1 MTSKASLAGK
11 RKFRPLLHEILWTI
25 RRYWWVTLVG
35 MALIFG
41 FTYLFMHI
49 EPNSPDVFSI
59 ISSDLEVL
67 PRMTAVLCGLFTA
80 FCLFRFLWDRRECI
94 MTLSVGTQR
103 WKQFTLRYL
112 FGLVSAMLSVA
123 VPMVLAYCL
132 EMRTI
137 GDDPVG
143 LCSNYTFVYGFGLFV
158 LVLLSYTVSVL
169 VAVLCGRFLSALLT
183 TAGVLAAPY
192 ALLWGIQRMLD
203 VYLFGTPL
211 GQTLLSDHAGAG
223 LFTMLTDTLRW
234 TCYNRYTIN
243 QAENS
248 NVFVSGSS
256 VAWQEHVIL
265 LKEEF
270 QLPVLTVVLLLGLT
284 VLLALLA
291 GWAYCRR
298 PAEHAGKSVVN
309 PILAHAVA
317 LTSALGGAG
326 CILMIPSPAEGFAGS
341 ALLTALMVLVFALTA
356 FLVRLL
362 LIWDFKSTIRHYAIP
377 CGGAVLCLVISIL
390 LGTGWFGYADYVPDA
405 EDVVSVRVT
414 YNQNPTLLSERDGR
428 GFSIGYPIDS
438 SFSLQLASTD
448 LFGMRVGLKYLYGRD
463 MDIESLPLV
472 SESADIRMIRDIHAA
487 IIADGRQ
494 TYTAIPADTY
504 GDTVI
509 EAHYHV
515 IYQLKNGKTVERYYP
530 YLSLST
536 LETTM
541 AVEDTY
547 AYRSEFYEKHDDI
560 FLTEGGTVELGD
572 PLFSDFTTIS
582 LDEEE
587 KKTLLKALDTDVA
600 YQTFEERYFNTGD
613 PARDEVLGI
622 LRIRVTEGT
631 RTDTH
636 PFDDTYET
644 YYLTTAYQNTLAFL
658 EERRYLGYFD
668 NDYTVT
674 DVSIKRYL
682 PRFYE
687 GSGSGHCPSYVFFS
701 CDNILQAVPDL
712 DVKFGSGFQT
722 RLENCTDAVSP
733 DEWEAYIQNSRS
745 VALMTRPGVMVQ
757 ILLTNARGEE
767 LLVTR
772 YLYDEDAAEMA
783 GK

>member
-1 MTSKASLAGK
+1 M
-11 RKFRPLLHEILWTI
+11 
-25 RRYWWVTLVG
+25 
-35 MALIFG
+35 
-41 FTYLFMHI
+41 
-49 EPNSPDVFSI
+49 FS
-59 ISSDLEVL
+59 
-67 PRMTAVLCGLFTA
+67 
-80 FCLFRFLWDRRECI
+80 
-94 MTLSVGTQR
+94 
-103 WKQFTLRYL
+103 
-112 FGLVSAMLSVA
+112 
-123 VPMVLAYCL
+123 
-132 EMRTI
+132 
-137 GDDPVG
+137 
-143 LCSNYTFVYGFGLFV
+143 N
-158 LVLLSYTVSVL
+158 
-169 VAVLCGRFLSALLT
+169 
-183 TAGVLAAPY
+183 
-192 ALLWGIQRMLD
+192 
-203 VYLFGTPL
+203 
-211 GQTLLSDHAGAG
+211 
-223 LFTMLTDTLRW
+223 
-234 TCYNRYTIN
+234 
-243 QAENS
+243 
-248 NVFVSGSS
+248 
-256 VAWQEHVIL
+256 
-265 LKEEF
+265 
-270 QLPVLTVVLLLGLT
+270 
-284 VLLALLA
+284 
-291 GWAYCRR
+291 
-298 PAEHAGKSVVN
+298 
-309 PILAHAVA
+309 
-317 LTSALGGAG
+317 
-326 CILMIPSPAEGFAGS
+326 
-341 ALLTALMVLVFALTA
+341 
-356 FLVRLL
+356 
-362 LIWDFKSTIRHYAIP
+362 
-377 CGGAVLCLVISIL
+377 
-390 LGTGWFGYADYVPDA
+390 
-405 EDVVSVRVT
+405 
-414 YNQNPTLLSERDGR
+414 
-428 GFSIGYPIDS
+428 
-438 SFSLQLASTD
+438 
-448 LFGMRVGLKYLYGRD
+448 
-463 MDIESLPLV
+463 IESLPLV
-472 SESADIRMIRDIHAA
+472 SESEDIRMIRDIHAA

-494 TYTAIPADTY
+494 TYTEVSADTY

-509 EAHYHV
+509 EAHYHM

-541 AVEDTY
+541 TVEDTY

-560 FLTEGGTVELGD
+560 FLTEGGVVELGD

-587 KKTLLKALDTDVA
+587 KKALLKALDTDVA

-644 YYLTTAYQNTLAFL
+644 YYLTAAYRNTLAFL
-658 EERRYLGYFD
+658 EERGYLGYFD

>member
-11 RKFRPLLHEILWTI
+11 RKFCPLLHEILWTA
-25 RRYWWVTLVG
+25 RRYWWVSLVG

-41 FTYLFMHI
+41 STYLFMHV
-49 EPNSPDVFSI
+49 EPNSPEIFSI
-59 ISSDLEVL
+59 ISSDLEVM
-67 PRMTAVLCGLFTA
+67 PRMAAVVCGFFTS

-94 MTLSVGTQR
+94 MTLAVGTQR

-112 FGLVSAMLSVA
+112 FGLVSAVLAVA
-123 VPMVLAYCL
+123 VPMVLAYHL

-143 LCSNYTFVYGFGLFV
+143 LCSNYTFVYGFSLGV
-158 LVLLSYTVSVL
+158 LVLLAYTLGVL

-183 TAGVLAAPY
+183 AAGVLAAPY
-192 ALLWGIQRMLD
+192 AFLWGVQRMLD
-203 VYLFGTPL
+203 FYLFGTPL
-211 GQTLLSDHAGAG
+211 GRTLLSDHAGAG

-234 TCYNRYTIN
+234 TCYNKFTVN
-243 QAENS
+243 HSS
-248 NVFVSGSS
+248 NGLVLESDSS
-256 VAWQEHVIL
+256 IAWQEHVIL
-265 LKEEF
+265 LKEEV
-270 QLPVLTVVLLLGLT
+270 QLPVLQVMLLLGLT
-284 VLLALLA
+284 ALLALLA

-298 PAEHAGKSVVN
+298 PAEHAGKSVVH
-309 PILAHAVA
+309 PILSHTVA
-317 LTSALGGAG
+317 LTAALGVAG
-326 CILMIPSPAEGFAGS
+326 FVLMIPSPAEGFAGT
-341 ALLTALMVLVFALTA
+341 ALLTGLLVLAFLLTA

-362 LIWDFKSTIRHYAIP
+362 LIWDFQSTIRHYAIP
-377 CGGAVLCLVISIL
+377 CGGAVLCLVVSIL
-390 LGTGWFGYADYVPDA
+390 LWTGWFGYADYVPDA

-448 LFGMRVGLKYLYGRD
+448 LHGMRVGLKYLYGQEIH
-463 MDIESLPLV
+463 IEALPLV

-494 TYTAIPADTY
+494 TYTEIPADTY
-504 GDTVI
+504 GDTVV

-541 AVEDTY
+541 TVEDTY
-547 AYRSEFYEKHDDI
+547 AYRSEFFEKHDDV
-560 FLTEGGTVELGD
+560 FLTGEGVVELGD

-587 KKTLLKALDTDVA
+587 QKALLKALDTDVA
-600 YQTFEERYFNTGD
+600 DRTFEERYFNTGD

-622 LRIRVTEGT
+622 LRIRMTEGT

-644 YYLTTAYQNTLAFL
+644 YYLTAAYQNTLAFL
-658 EERRYLGYFD
+658 EERDCLGYFD

-674 DVSIKRYL
+674 DVSIKRYF
-682 PRFYE
+682 PRFYT
-687 GSGSGHCPSYVFFS
+687 GSGSAHCPSYVFFS
-701 CDNILQAVPDL
+701 CDNILQAVPDF
-712 DVKFGSGFQT
+712 DVKFGPGFQT
-722 RLENCTDAVSP
+722 RLENCTDAVSA
-733 DEWEAYIQNSRS
+733 DEWDAYIQSSRP
-745 VALMTRPGVMVQ
+745 VALMTRPGIMVQ
-757 ILLTNARGEE
+757 IMLTNARGEE
-767 LLVTR
+767 KMVTR
-772 YLYDEDAAEMA
+772 YLYDEDDA
-783 GK
+783 GVLGD